1 MALKKAHQ
9 KLKDTL
15 QLLGKDT
22 RDGLLT
28 LPGIGA
34 ATRDKILVK
43 RSEVADQGRSLRL
56 TDVIQIEGIG
66 QAKLARITGE
76 ARTKDVVKYATQY
89 IKLFGRKVK
98 MWRRYLILFWAW
110 F

>member
-34 ATRDKILVK
+34 VTRDKILVK

-76 ARTKDVVKYATQY
+76 ASTKDVVKYATQY
-89 IKLFGRKVK
+89 INLFGRKVK
-98 MWRRYLILFWAW
+98 MWLKYKHV
-110 F
+110 